1 MKILVPVK
9 RVIDP
14 NVPVRIDL
22 EGKNIV
28 SANQPHALNPF
39 DEVALAKA
47 AMMRAGGEASEL
59 IAVSIGG
66 EKTAD
71 TLRTALAMGA
81 DRAIHI
87 VTSEDQTLQ
96 PFDIAGILAHIFRE
110 EQVDLALMGKQ
121 SVDSDAGQTPTLLA
135 GFLNAPLLPD
145 SFKIEIEGKH
155 IVASSDHDNG
165 QARAR
170 AALPAIVSCELHL
183 IEPRPVSLP
192 AMMKARQKPIVSR
205 PLTDIPVTLKQT
217 VSLIKYREP
226 AARPACQFFDST
238 ADLAAQLRTDGLL
251 K

>member
-28 SANQPHALNPF
+28 SQNQPHALNPF

-47 AMMRAGGEASEL
+47 AMLRANGDASEL

-87 VTSEDQTLQ
+87 VTNEDQTLQ
-96 PFDIAGILAHIFRE
+96 PFDIAGILAQIFRE
-110 EQVDLALMGKQ
+110 EQFDLALMGKQ
-121 SVDSDAGQTPTLLA
+121 SVDSDAGQTPSLLA
-135 GFLNAPLLPD
+135 GFLNLPLLPD
-145 SFKIEIEGKH
+145 SFKLEIEGEH
-155 IVASSDHDNG
+155 VIASFDHDHG
-165 QARAR
+165 QTRAR
-170 AALPAIVSCELHL
+170 AALPAIISCELHL
-183 IEPRPVSLP
+183 CEPRPVSLP
-192 AMMKARQKPIVSR
+192 AMMKARQKPIASR
-205 PLTDIPVTLKQT
+205 PLADIPVTLKQT
-217 VSLIKYREP
+217 VSLIKYKEP
-226 AARPACQFFDST
+226 AARSACQFFDSVPE
-238 ADLAAQLRTDGLL
+238 LAEQLRTDGLL

>member
-14 NVPVRIDL
+14 DIPVRIDL

-28 SANQPHALNPF
+28 SANQPHALNSF

-47 AMMRAGGEASEL
+47 AMMRADNVASEM

-66 EKTAD
+66 EKTTD

-87 VTSEDQTLQ
+87 VTNENQTLQ
-96 PFDIAGILAHIFRE
+96 PFDIAGILAHIFRK
-110 EQVDLALMGKQ
+110 EQVDLVLLGKL
-121 SVDSDAGQTPTLLA
+121 SVDSDAGQTPSLLA
-135 GFLNAPLLPD
+135 GFLNLPLLPD
-145 SFKIEIEGKH
+145 SFKIDIEGEH
-155 IVASSDHDNG
+155 VIASFDHSNG
-165 QARAR
+165 QTRAR

-183 IEPRPVSLP
+183 VEPRPVSLS
-192 AMMKARQKPIVSR
+192 AVMKARQKPIVAK
-205 PLTDIPVTLKQT
+205 TLEELPIVLKKN
-217 VSLIKYREP
+217 VSIIKLKEP
-226 AARPACQFFDST
+226 ISRPACQFFDS
-238 ADLAAQLRTDGLL
+238 ALELAVQLRTEGLL